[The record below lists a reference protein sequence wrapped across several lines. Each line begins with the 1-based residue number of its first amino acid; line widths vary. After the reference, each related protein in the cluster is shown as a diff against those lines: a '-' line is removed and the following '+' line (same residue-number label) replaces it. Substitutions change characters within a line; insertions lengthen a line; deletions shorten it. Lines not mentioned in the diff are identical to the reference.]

1 MTDEFAARN
10 QELGVTRRRFMGITL
25 ASGAALLAGKS
36 DVILGADTGTSSNMA
51 TNPTF
56 NLGGD
61 FTVNRLGFGA
71 MRVTGEGIWGWPTD
85 RQNALKVLRRAVEL
99 GVNLIDTADAYGPDT
114 SELLIAEALYPYPK
128 GLVIAT
134 KGGLTRPGPGQW
146 VPNCRPDH
154 LKQALDGSLKRLRL
168 DRIDLYQLHTVDSK
182 VPIEE
187 SVGALK
193 QMQDA
198 GKIRHIGLSNVDRKE
213 IDRARKIVPIVSVQ
227 NRYNIEDRE
236 SEDVLVY
243 CEKEKLGFLP
253 WFPIGG
259 GRGLKAENPLNTA
272 AKAHGVSVFQVAL
285 AWLLE
290 RSPVMLPIPGTSS
303 LAHLEENV
311 AAARL
316 KLTPEEWKAID
327 ALSGLTTDG
336 GWSRRDKRIKRR
348 RRCYTG
354 SRTEDGN
361 RRWGTASA
369 TATSAAALV
378 TVFLISDEQ
387 LCADYRPDS
396 HSSGACNCHSITN
409 FGKVHRVAAG
419 AEINSGRCENI
430 GGSAIFG
437 VPRQGH
443 LNNGPICASVLRKIR
458 NLHKMI
464 ARHYDFENRIVAGD
478 DLAFKRIG
486 EGNRCCSQ

>member
-1 MTDEFAARN
+1 MKDEPATANR
-10 QELGVTRRRFMGITL
+10 ERSLTRRRFIAVSLG
-25 ASGAALLAGKS
+25 SGAALFSGKS
-36 DVILGADTGTSSNMA
+36 DVLLGADTSTSSNMA
-51 TNPTF
+51 TNQTF
-56 NLGGD
+56 TLGGD

-71 MRVTGEGIWGWPTD
+71 MRITGQGIWGWPPD

-99 GVNLIDTADAYGPDT
+99 GVNLIDTADAYGPNT

-146 VPNCRPDH
+146 VPNCRPEH
-154 LKQALDGSLKRLRL
+154 LKQAVEGSLKRLRL

-193 QMQDA
+193 QMQEA
-198 GKIRHIGLSNVDRKE
+198 GKIRHIGLSNVDKDE

-227 NRYNIEDRE
+227 NRYNVEDRK

-259 GRGLKAENPLNTA
+259 GNGLKPENPLNAA

-303 LAHLEENV
+303 LNHLEQNV
-311 AAARL
+311 AAAKL
-316 KLTPEEWKAID
+316 KLTPDEWKAI
-327 ALSGLTTDG
+327 
-336 GWSRRDKRIKRR
+336 
-348 RRCYTG
+348 
-354 SRTEDGN
+354 
-361 RRWGTASA
+361 
-369 TATSAAALV
+369 AAL
-378 TVFLISDEQ
+378 
-387 LCADYRPDS
+387 
-396 HSSGACNCHSITN
+396 
-409 FGKVHRVAAG
+409 AG
-419 AEINSGRCENI
+419 
-430 GGSAIFG
+430 
-437 VPRQGH
+437 
-443 LNNGPICASVLRKIR
+443 
-458 NLHKMI
+458 
-464 ARHYDFENRIVAGD
+464 
-478 DLAFKRIG
+478 
-486 EGNRCCSQ
+486 

>member
-1 MTDEFAARN
+1 MRDEVAAAN
-10 QELGVTRRRFMGITL
+10 NECSVTRRKFVGITL

-36 DVILGADTGTSSNMA
+36 DLILKVDAATSSNMA
-51 TNPTF
+51 MNPTF

-71 MRVTGEGIWGWPTD
+71 MRVTGRGMWGWPPD
-85 RQNALKVLRRAVEL
+85 RQNALKVLRRAVKL

-128 GLVIAT
+128 GLLIAT

-193 QMQDA
+193 QMQKA
-198 GKIRHIGLSNVDRKE
+198 GKIRNIGLSNVDRKE
-213 IDRARKIVPIVSVQ
+213 IDRARKIAPIVSVQ

-236 SEDVLVY
+236 SEDVLGY

-259 GRGLKAENPLNTA
+259 GGGLKPENPLNTA
-272 AKAHGVSVFQVAL
+272 AKAHGVSVYQVAL

-303 LAHLEENV
+303 AVHLEDNC
-311 AAARL
+311 AAAKL
-316 KLTPEEWKAID
+316 KLTPEEWTALD
-327 ALSGLTTDG
+327 ALKG
-336 GWSRRDKRIKRR
+336 
-348 RRCYTG
+348 
-354 SRTEDGN
+354 
-361 RRWGTASA
+361 
-369 TATSAAALV
+369 
-378 TVFLISDEQ
+378 
-387 LCADYRPDS
+387 
-396 HSSGACNCHSITN
+396 
-409 FGKVHRVAAG
+409 
-419 AEINSGRCENI
+419 
-430 GGSAIFG
+430 
-437 VPRQGH
+437 
-443 LNNGPICASVLRKIR
+443 
-458 NLHKMI
+458 
-464 ARHYDFENRIVAGD
+464 
-478 DLAFKRIG
+478 
-486 EGNRCCSQ
+486 